1 MKISNDSYSN
11 TLQFNTLS
19 MSIDGNASYT
29 CLVLVASVTSSTT
42 VLPSMPA
49 ETAVDIIIEGK
60 DYEVHI
66 FIPTCK
72 PVPFEVCISN
82 VIPED

>member
-1 MKISNDSYSN
+1 MKISNNSYSN

-29 CLVLVASVTSSTT
+29 CLVLVVSVPFSTT

-60 DYEVHI
+60 VHI
-66 FIPTCK
+66 LIPTCK
-72 PVPFEVCISN
+72 PLAFEVYVSN
-82 VIPED
+82 VTEISA